1 MGRWST
7 KSVLFNGTT
16 QYGTAGNVLNFEYTD
31 ACSYS
36 AWFKTTA
43 GGVILSKQT
52 DLPSARGMV
61 LMAYTGV
68 IVFGLVN
75 YNATN
80 QLQIGTIVNSWAD
93 GEWHH
98 VAVTKS
104 TGYTYSGGA
113 FHIYGDGEDQALSA
127 SHDTLTSTILTT
139 EAFQVGRRGVV
150 SSPLYFGGGV
160 DEPAI
165 YNVELTA
172 DEVGWIYD
180 AGMPNDLKHANAPA
194 GLVSWWNMG
203 ENIAGAVVPDQQG
216 SNDITL
222 VNSPTIQT
230 DAPEGVGYS
239 GNNISTA
246 ILPSYGFKPA
256 HAYEASLITADLH
269 TFKTS
274 AGGGGGPTVYFKMRA
289 RDTGVAAPGYVT
301 WVSSPDP
308 DFGGLGYS
316 GGSPTPVGIMVPGSA
331 QVVARWEE

>member
-16 QYGTAGNVLNFEYTD
+16 QYGTAGNVLNFERNEPHSWSFWVRVTDLAATHAIITKSAGTLSYAGYIHVISTSGEVYFSLYNNNAGGDLLQVRTTNTVISAGIWAHAVYTYDGSSSASGVKVYVNGGSQAMTTVTDNLTANITNVGSLQLGKTTD
-31 ACSYS
+31 AVYLKGNLDDV
-36 AWFKTTA
+36 A
-43 GGVILSKQT
+43 
-52 DLPSARGMV
+52 
-61 LMAYTGV
+61 AY
-68 IVFGLVN
+68 
-75 YNATN
+75 
-80 QLQIGTIVNSWAD
+80 D
-93 GEWHH
+93 
-98 VAVTKS
+98 K
-104 TGYTYSGGA
+104 
-113 FHIYGDGEDQALSA
+113 
-127 SHDTLTSTILTT
+127 
-139 EAFQVGRRGVV
+139 
-150 SSPLYFGGGV
+150 
-160 DEPAI
+160 
-165 YNVELTA
+165 ELTA
-172 DEVGWIYD
+172 SEVEWIYD

-230 DAPEGVGYS
+230 DAPEGVSYS

-274 AGGGGGPTVYFKMRA
+274 AGGGGDPTVYFKMRA